1 MFLDVHKWHGVED
14 NLKEICESPT
24 DEFGVSFMNIFYNK
38 EATPDTINPGQSAP
52 YDLAVGYPYASTVP
66 VILIDH
72 VKFHLGWRDSNHP
85 F

>member
-38 EATPDTINPGQSAP
+38 EADVCFCLLSAP
-52 YDLAVGYPYASTVP
+52 DKVAVENHHHVVGVTCEWITEESLAKETFS
-66 VILIDH
+66 
-72 VKFHLGWRDSNHP
+72 
-85 F
+85 